1 MSDPRTTPPAAV
13 AEDDVLSIR
22 RVLVPL
28 DFSEHAL
35 KALRH
40 ARGFA
45 RQYRARLLLLHVVEP
60 MACPSDL
67 GYTPVI
73 TDEMVEEIRR
83 EAGARLDEAVAAEQG
98 RGIECEGLLR
108 FGRPYLEITE
118 AADEAGADLI
128 VLTTHGY
135 TGLKHVVLGS
145 TAERVVRHAPCPVLV
160 VREKGTTPAAT
171 SEAPL
176 SGGQPG

>member
-1 MSDPRTTPPAAV
+1 MSDPQSPAAAPV
-13 AEDDVLSIR
+13 ADDEVLFFR

-28 DFSEHAL
+28 DFSEHAR

-40 ARGFA
+40 ARGLA
-45 RQYRARLLLLHVVEP
+45 RQYRGRLLLLHVVEP

-83 EAGARLDEAVAAEQG
+83 EAGARLEEEVAREKAAA
-98 RGIECEGLLR
+98 IECEGLLR

-118 AADEAGADLI
+118 AADDAGVDLI

-135 TGLKHVVLGS
+135 TGLKHVLLGS
-145 TAERVVRHAPCPVLV
+145 TAERVVRHARCPVLV
-160 VREKGTTPAAT
+160 VRDKEGSAAPSPGAPATA
-171 SEAPL
+171 
-176 SGGQPG
+176 G